1 MSPGE
6 KQKQAMPQTHVSCFS
21 CIGRRIL
28 HHWATREANDNTSNN
43 LKSPLHET
51 VLFLKTF
58 LRVIWWGR
66 CVGSTLSASGKG
78 NEASVGGWDG
88 GGFFF
93 KSIYLFLCWSQSPL
107 WVSPFLSLVV

>member
-43 LKSPLHET
+43 LKSPLYET

-58 LRVIWWGR
+58 LRAIWWGR

-78 NEASVGGWDG
+78 NKASVGGWDG

-93 KSIYLFLCWSQSPL
+93 
-107 WVSPFLSLVV
+107 